1 MTLADELRAVPILAG
16 FTDAQVAELAAAG
29 TEVSY
34 EPGAHLFDEGRPADD
49 WWVLLSGRIDLVRRI
64 GHDEAVMATME
75 TAGQWAGGFRA
86 WDEHGIYMGSARV
99 LEPSRVFRLT
109 APELARIGEDWF
121 PFAVHLLRGLIGTAR
136 RIEHNARQREALV
149 ALGTLAAGLAH
160 EINNPASAAVRS
172 VGALQ
177 QSSDDVFA
185 SLQQLAGEGI
195 SASQFVALDELRR
208 SIDVA
213 SAPTGVALAD
223 LEESLLDWLGDHA
236 VDRDW
241 VIAPALAAAG
251 VSPAWL
257 DRAASALPGTAL
269 QAGLEWV
276 ASSVTTA
283 VLIAEAQDATRRIS
297 DLVSAVKSYSQLD
310 RAAVQD
316 VRVVDGLESTLIML
330 GHKLRGGVTV
340 VRDYD
345 DSVPAVT
352 ANPGELNQVWTNLV
366 DNAVDAMDGS
376 GTLTLRTHADE
387 HHVVVEVCDTGA
399 GHDRRGR
406 RPRLRA
412 VLHDQ
417 GGREGDGPRPRH
429 LPADRRRAARR
440 GHRRPVGA
448 GAHGRGGA
456 PAPARSDWLKATQAG
471 SAGHAHVQPHVRA
484 GEVAADVDGRDEL
497 AREPQPVAVVG
508 RFGGWY
514 DAREGVDRQ
523 AAAVLDVAH
532 PHVGLLVEVDEG
544 GRRAVQE
551 GVGQDL
557 GDRDLEVVDQPRV
570 EPVSESMR
578 AHRPPAPRR
587 RTRGSSRGSW
597 RPRAGGPRRP
607 VRRGA
612 SNGSREGGVGD
623 HGPSSRRPSCAR
635 RAMSRRSDRQRAG
648 VVRAQQVDRL
658 PGEDDVDRR
667 LEPAVVDQ
675 LGGAASRE
683 RLLGDDA
690 RADVRG
696 QRPRSR
702 AGRGRRSTAG
712 S

>member
-1 MTLADELRAVPILAG
+1 MRGTSTASTWARAG
-16 FTDAQVAELAAAG
+16 
-29 TEVSY
+29 S
-34 EPGAHLFDEGRPADD
+34 
-49 WWVLLSGRIDLVRRI
+49 WSRR
-64 GHDEAVMATME
+64 
-75 TAGQWAGGFRA
+75 
-86 WDEHGIYMGSARV
+86 
-99 LEPSRVFRLT
+99 RVFRLP
-109 APELARIGEDWF
+109 APELGRVGEDWF

-136 RIEHNARQREALV
+136 RIEGNARQREALV

-223 LEESLLDWLGDHA
+223 LEESLLDWLGDHD

-251 VSPAWL
+251 ASPAWL
-257 DRAASALPGTAL
+257 DRAASALPGAAL

-283 VLIAEAQDATRRIS
+283 ALIAEAQDATRRIS

-330 GHKLRGGVTV
+330 GHKLREGGITV

-366 DNAVDAMDGS
+366 DNAVDAMDGA
-376 GTLTLRTHADE
+376 GTLTVRTYADE
-387 HHVVVEVCDTGA
+387 RHVVVEVCDTGA
-399 GHDRRGR
+399 GMTDEVAAHAFEPFFTTKEVGK
-406 RPRLRA
+406 
-412 VLHDQ
+412 
-417 GGREGDGPRPRH
+417 GTGPRPRH

-456 PAPARSDWLKATQAG
+456 PAATRSVRLRRPRPGRPDRVSRAR
-471 SAGHAHVQPHVRA
+471 
-484 GEVAADVDGRDEL
+484 
-497 AREPQPVAVVG
+497 AR
-508 RFGGWY
+508 
-514 DAREGVDRQ
+514 
-523 AAAVLDVAH
+523 AAA
-532 PHVGLLVEVDEG
+532 
-544 GRRAVQE
+544 RAC
-551 GVGQDL
+551 
-557 GDRDLEVVDQPRV
+557 R
-570 EPVSESMR
+570 
-578 AHRPPAPRR
+578 
-587 RTRGSSRGSW
+587 
-597 RPRAGGPRRP
+597 
-607 VRRGA
+607 
-612 SNGSREGGVGD
+612 
-623 HGPSSRRPSCAR
+623 
-635 RAMSRRSDRQRAG
+635 
-648 VVRAQQVDRL
+648 
-658 PGEDDVDRR
+658 
-667 LEPAVVDQ
+667 
-675 LGGAASRE
+675 
-683 RLLGDDA
+683 
-690 RADVRG
+690 
-696 QRPRSR
+696 
-702 AGRGRRSTAG
+702 
-712 S
+712 